1 MKKYFALIFLL
12 PFIKFSKMEDI
23 LHADEASLKCDVCKI
38 VSEKFASSFKKAEIE
53 AGNKDLNEDEY
64 IEAAESTCD
73 EDWSGYGVMRI
84 NGVQRLI
91 SKNDEL
97 GTRGRIVFDHIWE
110 RRLQDFCD
118 ELLSEAPDEKTVY
131 GLWKSDSSSLE
142 NYFCHGE
149 GVFQACVTDKDFGP
163 WPGDDYDDY
172 DDFDYVHDEF

>member
-73 EDWSGYGVMRI
+73 EDWSG
-84 NGVQRLI
+84 
-91 SKNDEL
+91 
-97 GTRGRIVFDHIWE
+97 
-110 RRLQDFCD
+110 LQDFCD